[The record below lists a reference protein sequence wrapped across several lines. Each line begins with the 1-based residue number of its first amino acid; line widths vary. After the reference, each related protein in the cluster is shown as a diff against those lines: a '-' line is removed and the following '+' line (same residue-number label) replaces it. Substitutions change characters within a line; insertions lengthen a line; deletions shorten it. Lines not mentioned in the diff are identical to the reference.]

1 MGSTVS
7 YTTKF
12 LDHYVFFKKVLFN
25 LIQHGCI
32 KLIHWS
38 KVTAKAFV
46 FQQKI
51 QINFNSSKLSAFF
64 FLSWAASEIT
74 SIPAIKPKQRWE
86 HYVWIHSIYKSVG
99 KKKMTWW
106 FWSLHMPYDGHFTI
120 PWGSQERFAN
130 EVTKLTLV
138 GHMTV
143 TTWRM

>member
-1 MGSTVS
+1 LIKSDSKSFYISTKD
-7 YTTKF
+7 TNKF
-12 LDHYVFFKKVLFN
+12 QF
-25 LIQHGCI
+25 I
-32 KLIHWS
+32 
-38 KVTAKAFV
+38 KAFC
-46 FQQKI
+46 
-51 QINFNSSKLSAFF
+51 F

-74 SIPAIKPKQRWE
+74 SIPAIKPKQWWE

-143 TTWRM
+143 WTWRM